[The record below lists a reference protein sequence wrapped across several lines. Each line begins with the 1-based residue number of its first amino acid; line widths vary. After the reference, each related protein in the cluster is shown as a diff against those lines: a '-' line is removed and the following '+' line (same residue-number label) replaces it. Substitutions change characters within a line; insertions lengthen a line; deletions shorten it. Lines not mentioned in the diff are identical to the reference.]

1 MNVIILTI
9 PMALIFA
16 GGFVYA
22 FLWATSKGQFDDL
35 ETPALRILKEDDSV
49 NNKIVSTNPNIDQG
63 TKL

>member
-22 FLWATSKGQFDDL
+22 FFWATSKGQFDDL
-35 ETPALRILKEDDSV
+35 ETPAMRMLKDENPSEQKQK
-49 NNKIVSTNPNIDQG
+49 NGIYKKIN
-63 TKL
+63 